1 MAHDKPAPPPGTLA
15 AALALLAGAVG
26 GAVMAVRQTDAL
38 YLVCGVV
45 IFAGG
50 AFLGGGLLYAWFKGR
65 R

>member
-1 MAHDKPAPPPGTLA
+1 MASEKPAPPPGTLA
-15 AALALLAGAVG
+15 AALALLAGAAG
-26 GAVMAVRQTDAL
+26 GGVMAVRQTDVL

-45 IFAGG
+45 ILACG

>member
-26 GAVMAVRQTDAL
+26 GVAMAVGHTDTL

-45 IFAGG
+45 LFACG